1 MTNPTELNAQPAA
14 DTAGQ
19 PRIRPRIRSSPKLRE
34 KLIQRG
40 PESLED
46 AELLALLLG
55 SGISGR
61 PVLGI
66 ATGLLDQFAG
76 ISGVLAAPWE
86 QVSAIPGIGSARF
99 AAFQA
104 ARELARRSSIEPLG
118 RQSIPTHSADLNR
131 FLVGQLSSLPHEV
144 FAVMFLDARRRL
156 IRFEKLFFGSLTQTS
171 VYPREVARR
180 CLQLNAAAVIA
191 VHNHPSGVAEPS
203 RADLMLTTSLR
214 RSLAALEID
223 LLDHLVVAGNRVVSA
238 GEI

>member
-1 MTNPTELNAQPAA
+1 MTKPADPEAHAQDHPKAA
-14 DTAGQ
+14 PNNRSDNQ
-19 PRIRPRIRSSPKLRE
+19 PSPKIRE
-34 KLIQRG
+34 KLIRRG

-66 ATGLLDQFAG
+66 ASGLLDQFAG

-86 QVSAIPGIGSARF
+86 QIGAIPGIGSARF

-104 ARELARRSSIEPLG
+104 ARELARRSSIEPLA
-118 RQSIPTHSADLNR
+118 RQPISANQADLNH
-131 FLVGQLSSLPHEV
+131 FLIGQLASLPHEV
-144 FAVMFLDARRRL
+144 FAVMFLDARHRL

-191 VHNHPSGVAEPS
+191 AHNHPSGVAEPS
-203 RADLMLTTSLR
+203 RADLMLTASLR
-214 RSLAALEID
+214 RSLGALEID